1 MPDKW
6 EYPWF
11 AAWDLAFHCVTL
23 AHLDPAF
30 AKYQLI
36 MVCRE
41 WFQHPNGALPAYEWD
56 FGDVNPPVHAW
67 AALQVFAIDG
77 GRDLD
82 FLSRVFDKLLVNFG
96 WWVNLQDVDGN
107 DVFAGGF
114 LGLDNIGPIDRSH
127 LPDGYVL
134 EQSDATGWMGAF
146 ALAMG
151 SIAAILSWSGSRGA
165 QDLVLKFL
173 EHFAGIRNAMD
184 NQGLW
189 DDEDGLFYDRLVG
202 PSGEAVP
209 VKVRSMVG
217 IIPALAAVVIDGDML
232 RNAMTMNKRFMRFLE
247 REGVGDIA
255 KLADTPPTA
264 MPPQLPTL
272 VRGLVADY
280 LAVGIDPKRSPV
292 FTHSAVAQLNELV
305 LPFLSLIS
313 DAELHRNPTVRA
325 ETAATGR
332 PPSGLMLTYPA
343 HQAADI
349 LFCHANLVPVGL
361 DQLPH
366 IETTRLIARRFNER
380 YGRVFAEPD
389 ALLSTTPMLLGVD
402 GHKMSKTRG
411 NGIALS
417 ATDDE
422 TAAVIRRAPTDSERH
437 ITYDPAHRP
446 RVASLLDLLSAV
458 TGHDPRAAAERIGAG
473 GAGQL
478 KVELAEAINE
488 TLRPLRARRRDAAA
502 DPCQLDRILD
512 DGNRRARDLA
522 ADTLRTVNAWPK
534 SAPSTTPHLCRAPPP
549 TSSPTAANPTGPH
562 RSRSTSGSPQA
573 SSTTQPPSSPRCSTR
588 PTAATRT
595 TRSLESHWWTATIT
609 KSTASTPK
617 RQRAASTS
625 PSSSTSST
633 CSNTCG
639 KPPGASTTRPI
650 PPPKPGSGTRPP
662 PSSAATPAQSP
673 PASAAVPPDTG
684 SPNPNARPPTPAPTT
699 SPPRPPTWT
708 IPKRC
713 NLVGRSLPASSKAP
727 AATSSRTAS
736 T

>member
-1 MPDKW
+1 MSASARTSSQL
-6 EYPWF
+6 
-11 AAWDLAFHCVTL
+11 AAIARTELL
-23 AHLDPAF
+23 ER
-30 AKYQLI
+30 QLQLTPERFR
-36 MVCRE
+36 V
-41 WFQHPNGALPAYEWD
+41 LT
-56 FGDVNPPVHAW
+56 GDRPTGPLHIGHY
-67 AALQVFAIDG
+67 LG
-77 GRDLD
+77 
-82 FLSRVFDKLLVNFG
+82 SLVNR
-96 WWVNLQDVDGN
+96 VRLQD
-107 DVFAGGF
+107 
-114 LGLDNIGPIDRSH
+114 LGVAVMVLIADYQVLTDR
-127 LPDGYVL
+127 
-134 EQSDATGWMGAF
+134 DATA
-146 ALAMG
+146 
-151 SIAAILSWSGSRGA
+151 
-165 QDLVLKFL
+165 
-173 EHFAGIRNAMD
+173 
-184 NQGLW
+184 
-189 DDEDGLFYDRLVG
+189 
-202 PSGEAVP
+202 
-209 VKVRSMVG
+209 
-217 IIPALAAVVIDGDML
+217 
-232 RNAMTMNKRFMRFLE
+232 
-247 REGVGDIA
+247 
-255 KLADTPPTA
+255 
-264 MPPQLPTL
+264 QLPTL

-313 DAELHRNPTVRA
+313 DAELHRNPTVKA

-380 YGRVFAEPD
+380 YGPVFAEPD

-522 ADTLRTVNAWPK
+522 ADTLRTV
-534 SAPSTTPHLCRAPPP
+534 HRAMGM
-549 TSSPTAANPTGPH
+549 TYAD
-562 RSRSTSGSPQA
+562 
-573 SSTTQPPSSPRCSTR
+573 
-588 PTAATRT
+588 RT
-595 TRSLESHWWTATIT
+595 
-609 KSTASTPK
+609 
-617 RQRAASTS
+617 
-625 PSSSTSST
+625 
-633 CSNTCG
+633 
-639 KPPGASTTRPI
+639 
-650 PPPKPGSGTRPP
+650 
-662 PSSAATPAQSP
+662 
-673 PASAAVPPDTG
+673 
-684 SPNPNARPPTPAPTT
+684 
-699 SPPRPPTWT
+699 
-708 IPKRC
+708 
-713 NLVGRSLPASSKAP
+713 
-727 AATSSRTAS
+727 
-736 T
+736 